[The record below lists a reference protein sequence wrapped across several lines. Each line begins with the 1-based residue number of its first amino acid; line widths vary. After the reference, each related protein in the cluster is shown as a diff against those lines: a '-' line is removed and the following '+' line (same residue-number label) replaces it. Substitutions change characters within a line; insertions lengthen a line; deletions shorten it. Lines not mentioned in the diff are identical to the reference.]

1 MTDELYYD
9 AVDLLQRLIATPSV
23 SRKEKDAADVVEEFM
38 RGCGYRPR
46 RHGNNVWITG
56 PGYDPS
62 RPTLLLNSHIDTVKP
77 VAGWQHDPFTPTAGD
92 GERLYGLGSNDAGAS
107 LVSLI
112 AAFRYLEPRPQHYNL
127 VMLASCEEE
136 VSGAGGIE
144 SVLPMGSPRRRGHRW
159 ANPPGMRPAIAEKGL
174 MVLDGTVTGKSGH
187 AARGEGI
194 NAIYRAIG
202 TIDTLR
208 RARTARRCRPHSA
221 RYGSRSPRST
231 QAHSTMWF
239 PTVAA

>member
-77 VAGWQHDPFTPTAGD
+77 VG
-92 GERLYGLGSNDAGAS
+92 RL
-107 LVSLI
+107 
-112 AAFRYLEPRPQHYNL
+112 AARPVHPH
-127 VMLASCEEE
+127 S
-136 VSGAGGIE
+136 
-144 SVLPMGSPRRRGHRW
+144 RRRR
-159 ANPPGMRPAIAEKGL
+159 APLRPRQQRRRR
-174 MVLDGTVTGKSGH
+174 V
-187 AARGEGI
+187 AREPYSRI
-194 NAIYRAIG
+194 PLSRAQ
-202 TIDTLR
+202 T
-208 RARTARRCRPHSA
+208 SA
-221 RYGSRSPRST
+221 L
-231 QAHSTMWF
+231 
-239 PTVAA
+239 

>member
-144 SVLPMGSPRRRGHRW
+144 SVLPMGSPRSTWPSW
-159 ANPPGMRPAIAEKGL
+159 ANPPACAGNSRKRAHGARRHRDRQIGPCRP
-174 MVLDGTVTGKSGH
+174 
-187 AARGEGI
+187 
-194 NAIYRAIG
+194 
-202 TIDTLR
+202 R
-208 RARTARRCRPHSA
+208 RRHQRHLPRDRDNRHPSPGSNCPRCRPHSA